1 MLLTACPRGTVL
13 PTMARVTVPPSSRPH
28 PAARA
33 RAATGPPAAESQQ
46 FRPPIHDVTITID
59 AEHPGPVVPGDFAG
73 LSFERQALN
82 SGNAGVTGRLFMS
95 ANNSLV
101 TLFRNL
107 GVRSLRIGGSTVDW
121 LAPAGAAGNYAPID
135 SLFAFAAA
143 AGAKVIYT
151 LRLFSPAADPAGD
164 LKTIN
169 AEIAGYI
176 WRRWQRSVANFAFG
190 NEPDWHAFHTYEGH
204 PWDPAV
210 YEETSG
216 VPGTAYASYLAHWQ
230 SFADAVAAAAP
241 GASLSGPDAGA
252 YSTMTFTPDP
262 DTGVSWTEQLV
273 HDEKVSGRIAV
284 MTQHYYVGGEP
295 NAATA
300 QQAIGNMLSS
310 QWVNDSSPGAQ
321 PGGTAYTPYPW
332 LYTHILG
339 PVRKAGLPYRLTE
352 SNDYLIGVP
361 GASNAF
367 ASALWALD
375 FLHWWAAHGA
385 AGVNFHNKQWLPADV
400 IVPAPAASGERYVV
414 TPKGYG
420 IKAFTLGSA
429 GTVKPTQIGNPASMN
444 LTAYCISGAGEDYV
458 TIINKTQGAE
468 AADAAVTILPYGPGV
483 QGVEIITLAS
493 TEPGDATAASALLGG
508 ASITGDSPWQGTW
521 STLPTDPQAG
531 IRVTV
536 SATTAVILRIPN
548 GG

>member
-1 MLLTACPRGTVL
+1 MRLAACPQGAVL
-13 PTMARVTVPPSSRPH
+13 PTMARVTVPSSSRP
-28 PAARA
+28 
-33 RAATGPPAAESQQ
+33 Q
-46 FRPPIHDVTITID
+46 IHDVTVTID

-82 SGNAGVTGRLFMS
+82 LGNAGVTGRLFMS
-95 ANNSLV
+95 ANTSLV

-210 YEETSG
+210 YEKTSG

-230 SFADAVAAAAP
+230 GFADAVAAAAP
-241 GASLSGPDAGA
+241 GALLSGPDTGA
-252 YSTMTFTPDP
+252 YSTRTFTPDP
-262 DTGVSWTEQLV
+262 DTGMSWTEQLV
-273 HDEKVSGRIAV
+273 HDERASGRITEV
-284 MTQHYYVGGEP
+284 TQHYYVGGEP

-310 QWVNDSSPGAQ
+310 QWANDSSPGAQ
-321 PGGTAYTPYPW
+321 PGGTTYTPYPW

-339 PVRKAGLPYRLTE
+339 PVREAGLPYRLT
-352 SNDYLIGVP
+352 
-361 GASNAF
+361 
-367 ASALWALD
+367 
-375 FLHWWAAHGA
+375 
-385 AGVNFHNKQWLPADV
+385 
-400 IVPAPAASGERYVV
+400 
-414 TPKGYG
+414 
-420 IKAFTLGSA
+420 
-429 GTVKPTQIGNPASMN
+429 
-444 LTAYCISGAGEDYV
+444 
-458 TIINKTQGAE
+458 
-468 AADAAVTILPYGPGV
+468 
-483 QGVEIITLAS
+483 
-493 TEPGDATAASALLGG
+493 
-508 ASITGDSPWQGTW
+508 
-521 STLPTDPQAG
+521 
-531 IRVTV
+531 
-536 SATTAVILRIPN
+536 
-548 GG
+548 